1 MSQFDRRHF
10 IAVVAA
16 AAVTPPVLAQRSR
29 SDTSSLS
36 VTLRLDA
43 PDRLMDQYPPMG
55 QYPPQMRRLLLAG
68 LTIGVTMPGAA
79 QSLAGVK
86 VALHAVRIERGRIAG
101 RFASRPFG
109 VPGGQTRVPDDSYL
123 PGNAFL
129 PGDMFMPSEINSP
142 GTASFPASGQAGA
155 VREAAQRFFEAQ
167 RIMQGAYWVALP
179 VGMDARAQGLRF

>member
-29 SDTSSLS
+29 SDTSSPS

-43 PDRLMDQYPPMG
+43 PDRLMG

-79 QSLAGVK
+79 QSFSGVK
-86 VALHAVRIERGRIAG
+86 VALHAVRIERGRIAD

-179 VGMDARAQGLRF
+179 VGTDARAQGLRF